1 MGSRE
6 RSDGDPAFLRRSSQ
20 DQRVAGTSDGEIQ
33 ETVDQSSSESEI
45 LQEEE
50 GRGGEGGGRGGE
62 ASD

>member
-6 RSDGDPAFLRRSSQ
+6 RSDGDPGFLRRSSQ
-20 DQRVAGTSDGEIQ
+20 DQRVGGTSDGEIQ

-50 GRGGEGGGRGGE
+50 GRGGGE